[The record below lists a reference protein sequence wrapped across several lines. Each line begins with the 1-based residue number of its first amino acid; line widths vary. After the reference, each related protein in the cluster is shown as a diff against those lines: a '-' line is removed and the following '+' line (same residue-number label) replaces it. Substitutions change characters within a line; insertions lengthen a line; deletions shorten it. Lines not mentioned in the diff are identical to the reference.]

1 MYVWEKGQLNECKR
15 LMMWIKDGEYMGLN
29 KLDQK
34 DVYL

>member
-15 LMMWIKDGEYMGLN
+15 LKMWIKDGEYMGLN